1 MNSLQE
7 IRAGFIRVYEVIMRA
22 KGLPTIMGRIMAVL
36 LLEGRELNHKEI
48 SSLTGYSMASV
59 NRTLNQLVSMG
70 IAHKHKDPLQKYY
83 VFHVNIDFPGIF
95 ANSIEKMM
103 NVYEAQ
109 RNEINNLTQK
119 LTALESE
126 GKKQAEIKR
135 LRTVLKNF
143 DRILEA
149 TIEVLEK
156 LIKELRLLKDTPNSL
171 KKSRS

>member
-1 MNSLQE
+1 
-7 IRAGFIRVYEVIMRA
+7 
-22 KGLPTIMGRIMAVL
+22 MGRIMAVL

-83 VFHVNIDFPGIF
+83 VFHMNIDFPEIY
-95 ANSIEKMM
+95 ATSIEKIMK
-103 NVYEAQ
+103 VYETQ
-109 RNEINNLTQK
+109 RDELNNLTQK

-135 LRTVLKNF
+135 LWTMLKNF
-143 DRILEA
+143 DRLLGV
-149 TIEVLEK
+149 TVEVLENT
-156 LIKELRLLKDTPNSL
+156 IKELR
-171 KKSRS
+171 SRKRYS